1 MTAMQE
7 FVVPKSIPMTL
18 LMPVQLAIGIPIT
31 PRPQTMPLFMGVKG
45 ETAAIHKHAKPS
57 TFSNRESQ
65 NVTLSVTLEHAWD
78 NTAVPVSGLATRI
91 RILPLC
97 IEKCEQGKKRRR

>member
-31 PRPQTMPLFMGVKG
+31 PPPRTKPLFMGLKG
-45 ETAAIHKHAKPS
+45 ETAAIHKLAK
-57 TFSNRESQ
+57 TGTLSNRESQ

-78 NTAVPVSGLATRI
+78 NTG
-91 RILPLC
+91 
-97 IEKCEQGKKRRR
+97 